1 LIAAASA
8 VCESFCG
15 RKFESASRTEVQD
28 GNGDPAIFLRAVP
41 VTSITSITISDDFDN
56 VDTYDS
62 DDVRFDADTGRVTF
76 RLSSTQDVFTAGKQ
90 NVSIV
95 YVGGYATIPADVQS
109 ACIQIMR
116 GLYAS
121 TADTNNPAMKS
132 ESIGDYSYTR
142 RDDSSIDS
150 IVLPGSA
157 RALLAPYR
165 IFLFS

>member
-1 LIAAASA
+1 
-8 VCESFCG
+8 
-15 RKFESASRTEVQD
+15 
-28 GNGDPAIFLRAVP
+28 
-41 VTSITSITISDDFDN
+41 
-56 VDTYDS
+56 
-62 DDVRFDADTGRVTF
+62 
-76 RLSSTQDVFTAGKQ
+76 
-90 NVSIV
+90 
-95 YVGGYATIPADVQS
+95 
-109 ACIQIMR
+109 MR